1 MPHIH
6 TGPGQIDMIAE
17 VFVVYRDRVL
27 LRFHEKVKM
36 WIAPGGHI
44 ELDETPE
51 ETAIREAR
59 EEVGLDIELY
69 REQQPEVLVEKLLE
83 THQNFLPLQLPSFM
97 NIHSTVKEG
106 HRHISMVYFGRAATD
121 QIIQPTNHEQAP
133 CRWLTRAEVEADPE
147 IHPQIKAYALAALE
161 ALTDRGLK

>member
-17 VFVVYRDRVL
+17 VFVVYQDKVL
-27 LRFHEKVKM
+27 LRLHDKYKM

-51 ETAIREAR
+51 EAAVREAK
-59 EEVGLDIELY
+59 EEVGLDVTLY
-69 REQQPEVLVEKLLE
+69 HPESLQAFPQTDAPVGSF
-83 THQNFLPLQLPSFM
+83 TPLQLPQFM
-97 NIHSTVKEG
+97 NVHPIMNGE
-106 HRHISMVYFGRAATD
+106 HRHLSMVYFGRATTD
-121 QIIQPTNHEQAP
+121 HIIHPTNHEQAP
-133 CRWLTRAEVEADPE
+133 CRWLTKEEVEADSE

-161 ALTDRGLK
+161 VLGEKG